1 MGRER
6 RQNLVHLESPS
17 TDKVAL
23 DRCGGELAR
32 LLSGLGGSVTPLP
45 QTSAGDHLR
54 AEFGRGDTQVLVLRA
69 LRHRL
74 APRPD
79 RVDAAPP
86 RDGRLYGPG
95 TYDMKAGIAIA
106 MLAIRTC

>member
-1 MGRER
+1 MSVVK
-6 RQNLVHLESPS
+6 NLVHLESPS

-32 LLSGLGGSVTPLP
+32 LLSGLGGRVTPLP

-54 AEFGRGDTQVLVLRA
+54 AEFGRGDTQVLVLGHFDTVWPIGQIESMP
-69 LRHRL
+69 LRHE
-74 APRPD
+74 
-79 RVDAAPP
+79 
-86 RDGRLYGPG
+86 DGRLYGPG

-106 MLAIRTC
+106 HAGDRAC